1 MTSEEFRRIWLPLS
15 DSFYRTAYY
24 ILESEADAKDAVQD
38 LYVKLWNSKDSLDG
52 ILKPQTYGISVLRN
66 LCLDRLRHRKVARA
80 ESMDEGMPVAS
91 DEAPPDRRMIEK
103 DTLGKLKD
111 LIEKLPD
118 KQRTVLKLRVF
129 EEMDYDKIAEVTKL
143 SEVNL
148 RVLLSAARKT
158 LRNSLGYDKHR

>member
-1 MTSEEFRRIWLPLS
+1 MTSEEFRKIWLPLS

-52 ILKPQTYGISVLRN
+52 VLKPRTYGISAMHR
-66 LCLDRLRHRKVARA
+66 LCIDRIRHRKVASA
-80 ESMDEGMPVAS
+80 ESIDETAPIAS
-91 DEAPPDRRMIEK
+91 DDAPPDRQMVHK
-103 DTLGKLKD
+103 DILRKLEA

-129 EEMDYDKIAEVTKL
+129 EDMDYDKIAEVTKL

-148 RVLLSAARKT
+148 RVLLSTARKT
-158 LRNSLGYDKHR
+158 LRNSLGYEKHQ